1 TAASQPQVVPVNQNI
16 AVAARNFGQRK
27 RLRPEQITELEV
39 FVNDSNLL
47 REAKLMANV
56 LAVGNQL
63 KEIVAAQPTFKISDA
78 LETNIQKYA
87 PAVLLSSK
95 IKEYKGEGPT
105 NNLLA
110 ILKKYRFDI
119 PPGLENN
126 KADWD
131 KIVAAVQDALTQ
143 RRSTIKKAILCSLKT
158 HKTDTKYAPNAQH
171 QNIFELAQAVVKGTE
186 CTINVILC
194 ARVALM
200 RSVFLKH
207 PGPKFW
213 DKIDERLDK
222 IRKEAKGDANKI
234 TKAFRHVLTIDQDT
248 HGIKDYKLDERAV
261 DDFQQTVDD
270 VLDVHAANAAT
281 SATSAASATSAST
294 TPAATTA
301 ASTTATP
308 ATS

>member
-1 TAASQPQVVPVNQNI
+1 SSTAASQPQVVPVNQNI

-47 REAKLMANV
+47 HEAKLMANV

-110 ILKKYRFDI
+110 ILKKY
-119 PPGLENN
+119 P
-126 KADWD
+126 DWD

-158 HKTDTKYAPNAQH
+158 HKTDTKYVPNAQH

-194 ARVALM
+194 ARVSLM

-222 IRKEAKGDANKI
+222 IHKEAKGDANKI

-248 HGIKDYKLDERAV
+248 HSIKDYELDDRAV

-281 SATSAASATSAST
+281 SATFAASATSAST
-294 TPAATTA
+294 TPAA
-301 ASTTATP
+301 STTATP